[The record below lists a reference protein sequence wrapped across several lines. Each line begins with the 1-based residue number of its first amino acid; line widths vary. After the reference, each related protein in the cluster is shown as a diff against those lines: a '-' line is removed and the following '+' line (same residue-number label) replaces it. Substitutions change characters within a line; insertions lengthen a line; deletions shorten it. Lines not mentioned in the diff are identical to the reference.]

1 MQNTITLNNGLAIP
15 QVGLGVYQIPGDD
28 QTAQAVETAL
38 NLGYRHIDTAHAYR
52 NERGVGRGIKT
63 SGVPRG
69 EVWITSKLWPN
80 EYGKQVTPQAIDAM
94 LTRLDTDYLDLLLLH
109 QQIGDYMGAWRAM
122 EAAVAAGKVRA
133 IGLSNFDGERLTDV
147 LTHATVKPAIMQAE
161 LHPYYQQ
168 DPLKAQLAPYGTKL
182 ESWYPLGH
190 GDATLLNEPLF
201 TQLAA
206 KHHKTN
212 AQIILR
218 WHVQSGHIVFPKTTN
233 PTHMA
238 DNLALFD
245 FTLTTAEMAQIKALD
260 KATRYFNVPYDQQV
274 AQFSQWQITN

>member
-1 MQNTITLNNGLAIP
+1 
-15 QVGLGVYQIPGDD
+15 
-28 QTAQAVETAL
+28 
-38 NLGYRHIDTAHAYR
+38 
-52 NERGVGRGIKT
+52 
-63 SGVPRG
+63 
-69 EVWITSKLWPN
+69 
-80 EYGKQVTPQAIDAM
+80 
-94 LTRLDTDYLDLLLLH
+94 
-109 QQIGDYMGAWRAM
+109 
-122 EAAVAAGKVRA
+122 
-133 IGLSNFDGERLTDV
+133 
-147 LTHATVKPAIMQAE
+147 
-161 LHPYYQQ
+161 
-168 DPLKAQLAPYGTKL
+168 L
-182 ESWYPLGH
+182 ESWYPLVH